1 MLRPFCVVPGH
12 FSAILVVLFPLSLSC
27 SESLM
32 PMRTTVLNV
41 RGLLLG
47 LAWLAFVSPLLA
59 QGQVWRCGN
68 EYTNQPGAN
77 PEARGCRLVEG
88 GNLSIME
95 DARARNASPAT
106 AATPSTRPTNGQT
119 NRPPAST
126 SGARNPGERVDRTE
140 QQARDRDARLILE
153 TELKRAQDRVVE
165 LEAEYNQGK
174 PTPLASERGN
184 DDRYRDRTEELKRR
198 LERAQSDVAAIER
211 EMARLPAAPR

>member
-1 MLRPFCVVPGH
+1 M
-12 FSAILVVLFPLSLSC
+12 
-27 SESLM
+27 
-32 PMRTTVLNV
+32 
-41 RGLLLG
+41 G
-47 LAWLAFVSPLLA
+47 LACLAFLSPLLA
-59 QGQVWRCGN
+59 QGQVWRCAN

-95 DARARNASPAT
+95 DARPRNAAPASPT
-106 AATPSTRPTNGQT
+106 TRPSSGPAA
-119 NRPPAST
+119 RPTGSA
-126 SGARNPGERVDRTE
+126 SGARSPGERVDRTE

-153 TELKRAQDRVVE
+153 TELKRAQDKVVE

-211 EMARLPAAPR
+211 EIARLPAAAR